1 MNDDNLPSK
10 RLKSKHFIKK
20 MPFAEGK
27 NGYFDNKMP
36 SEEGKNR
43 YFGIKIPF
51 LITLEEA
58 GVNRREKWPENRQIR
73 WPKNRRQGD
82 KCRNLP
88 PIAVRNVIG
97 NGSFHFYGGREGV
110 VWLG

>member
-58 GVNRREKWPENRQIR
+58 GEMLSIAPRTVRRLSQMGK
-73 WPKNRRQGD
+73 
-82 KCRNLP
+82 LP
-88 PIAVRNVIG
+88 PLVKLGHSIRISYPDLVDYLQG
-97 NGSFHFYGGREGV
+97 GSWKGAKA
-110 VWLG
+110 